1 MRSWA
6 RTYWRMV
13 VWDLADLRL
22 LLPVL
27 AAILM
32 LQGAGFV
39 LGIGLFFSHIPET
52 AALFVATGVPV
63 LNLITAGLVFEPQ
76 VVADQRLRGS
86 YDFLWSFPVPRSA
99 MTAAWY
105 TVTLATALPAVV
117 AALATAV
124 ARYHVHFDVTPAIVP
139 AVLLTSL
146 TGVATYHLHLDITA
160 AIVPAV
166 LAVSLTG
173 VLMGYALAHA
183 ITVPMIARLVSASLI
198 FVSFGFSPIMFPAG
212 QLPDWLA
219 QVNRWLPFGS
229 MATIMRSALV
239 TGMAAGVVRAYLVV
253 AAWAVG
259 SGLIAAWA
267 VGRRG

>member
-1 MRSWA
+1 MRSGAAWA
-6 RTYWRMV
+6 RGYWRMV
-13 VWDLADLRL
+13 VWDLADLRV

-27 AAILM
+27 VAVLM

-39 LGIGLFFSHIPET
+39 LGIGLFFSHIPEA

-63 LNLITAGLVFEPQ
+63 LNLLTAGLIFEPQ

-105 TVTLATALPAVV
+105 TVTLATALPAVI

-146 TGVATYHLHLDITA
+146 TGVLI
-160 AIVPAV
+160 
-166 LAVSLTG
+166 
-173 VLMGYALAHA
+173 GYAIAHGIA
-183 ITVPMIARLVSASLI
+183 APMAARLVSISMI
-198 FVSFGFSPIMFPAG
+198 FVLFGFSPILFPAS
-212 QLPDWLA
+212 QLPRWLVT
-219 QVNRWLPFGS
+219 VNEWLPFGS
-229 MATIMRSALV
+229 MATIVRAALVPGMTGGAPRGYLVVGAWAVVSALV
-239 TGMAAGVVRAYLVV
+239 V
-253 AAWAVG
+253 AWV
-259 SGLIAAWA
+259 L
-267 VGRRG
+267 GRRG

>member
-6 RTYWRMV
+6 HTYWRMV

-63 LNLITAGLVFEPQ
+63 LNLITAGLIFEPQ

-99 MTAAWY
+99 VTAAWY
-105 TVTLATALPAVV
+105 TVTLATALPAVI
-117 AALATAV
+117 AALLTAV

-146 TGVATYHLHLDITA
+146 TGVLI
-160 AIVPAV
+160 
-166 LAVSLTG
+166 
-173 VLMGYALAHA
+173 GYAIAHGIA
-183 ITVPMIARLVSASLI
+183 APMTARLVSISMI
-198 FVSFGFSPIMFPAG
+198 FVLFGFTPIVFPAS
-212 QLPDWLA
+212 QLPQWLA
-219 QVNRWLPFGS
+219 EVNRWLPFGS

>member
-6 RTYWRMV
+6 HTYWRMV

-63 LNLITAGLVFEPQ
+63 LNLITAGLIFEPQ

-99 MTAAWY
+99 VTAAWY
-105 TVTLATALPAVV
+105 TVTLATALPAVI
-117 AALATAV
+117 AALLTAV

-146 TGVATYHLHLDITA
+146 TGVLI
-160 AIVPAV
+160 
-166 LAVSLTG
+166 
-173 VLMGYALAHA
+173 GYAIAHGIA
-183 ITVPMIARLVSASLI
+183 APMTARLVSISMI
-198 FVSFGFSPIMFPAG
+198 FVLFGFTPIVFPAS
-212 QLPDWLA
+212 QLPHWLA
-219 QVNRWLPFGS
+219 EVNQWLPFGS
-229 MATIMRSALV
+229 MATIVRAALV
-239 TGMAAGVVRAYLVV
+239 PGMADGVPRAYLVV
-253 AAWAVG
+253 GAWAAV
-259 SGLIAAWA
+259 SALVVAW
-267 VGRRG
+267 VLGRRG